1 MTETVTT
8 PADATPKTDE
18 TNAASPSA
26 TLVMGPSGSGKS
38 SLLATAAEYCWETFK
53 KVALYYCADGGGY
66 PTQMQALINHGI
78 VRVWRVRSRSGPGLV
93 PETIHRASQ
102 GWWPVSVDPR
112 TGETAA
118 SVKLVPP
125 MTETYET
132 RCPNGHLVQVSPIQA
147 FPPAGKPC
155 PTCAVLVSAANMQVT
170 RTSRRTKGF
179 ENVGAV
185 LHDGLTSYSSWL
197 MDDLS
202 RRNLGGEQSN
212 LGGIVESGSLR
223 FGSNNRAQYGFTQAR
238 AENWILN
245 AQSIP
250 GMVMSPIWTALPKE
264 GDDESLTVVGPD
276 FAGSAKIAAA
286 LQWFGNTFE
295 VMEVEKDG
303 KKYRRIMLSPY
314 VDAAGR
320 RHMCKTRSAPGYLPA
335 YVEDEVVTET
345 GKRPDGRTFVD
356 FSLGAVFRMIDRVRV
371 ELESDYKGKYPDA
384 PGLGAGEVGDAAPEG
399 PASSGVTAAGV
410 TPASPIAPVGA
421 GNSAPRPLSPAELVA
436 QRQRRPSVA
445 TPPPVG
451 ATGVA
456 PETAASP
463 SVQAPAGGAS
473 APQPAMGG
481 PTPPTAPAPTATS
494 GPTAPPPVL
503 AAPTGPK
510 PISVSPPGRRPS
522 TTAPPPVETK
532 VE

>member
-1 MTETVTT
+1 
-8 PADATPKTDE
+8 
-18 TNAASPSA
+18 
-26 TLVMGPSGSGKS
+26 MGPSGSGKS

-132 RCPNGHLVQVSPIQA
+132 RCPHGHLVQVSPIQA

-356 FSLGAVFRMIDRVRV
+356 FSLGSVFRMIDRVRV

-421 GNSAPRPLSPAELVA
+421 AAGPRALSPAELVA

-445 TPPPVG
+445 APPPVG
-451 ATGVA
+451 ATVVA
-456 PETAASP
+456 PQTAAPP
-463 SVQAPAGGAS
+463 SGEGAVLGPPPDAPP
-473 APQPAMGG
+473 PQP
-481 PTPPTAPAPTATS
+481 ATS

-522 TTAPPPVETK
+522 TPTPPPAETK